1 LHMTPA
7 SVEVSVLVPV
17 VSHAPDELLL
27 PAGRPWKR
35 STEAPAA
42 WSQVVSGL
50 SKMHGKVGVHE
61 VVASGSS
68 KTFPTGDGVVDVNK
82 VGVDGARRS
91 CASIHGMQHSSKGWV
106 SLDLRAAVS
115 WANRWLL
122 SSWVPFPIQKK
133 VLGYQRFLAS

>member
-1 LHMTPA
+1 LSRQTIAHDNDDGGSSAPA

-35 STEAPAA
+35 STEAPSA
-42 WSQVVSGL
+42 WSQVVPGS
-50 SKMHGKVGVHE
+50 SRMHGKVGVHE

-68 KTFPTGDGVVDVNK
+68 KTFPTGDG
-82 VGVDGARRS
+82 ARRS
-91 CASIHGMQHSSKGWV
+91 CASTHGMQHSSKGWV

-115 WANRWLL
+115 GPAW
-122 SSWVPFPIQKK
+122 
-133 VLGYQRFLAS
+133 